1 MRDHLGY
8 MGPLAL
14 QLAAIAVALLVG
26 GVAGFALGRAPL
38 GRRRLLS
45 TNVHAIAGKR
55 VKVLTGAAEGAEAV
69 VLLTGEHWKARSV
82 SGALQAGDEARVVAL
97 DGLCLL
103 VLPEGGL
110 R

>member
-1 MRDHLGY
+1 
-8 MGPLAL
+8 MGALAL
-14 QLAAIAVALLVG
+14 QLAIVIAALLVG
-26 GVAGFALGRAPL
+26 GLGGFALGRAPI
-38 GRRRLLS
+38 GSRRRLA

-55 VKVLTGAAEGAEAV
+55 VKVLSGAAEGAEAV

-82 SGALQAGDEARVVAL
+82 SGSLQAGDEARVVAL